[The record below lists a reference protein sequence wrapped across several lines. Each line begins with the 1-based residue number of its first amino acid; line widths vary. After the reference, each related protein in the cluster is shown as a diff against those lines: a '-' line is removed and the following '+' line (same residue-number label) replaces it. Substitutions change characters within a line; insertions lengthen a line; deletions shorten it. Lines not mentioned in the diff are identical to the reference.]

1 MRKIEN
7 LNKVSHRELVL
18 HAVLLCRTVNKHWA
32 KAEDLKMFDQ
42 IPDVELIEYIE
53 HFYDPEPETDWDE
66 FCKKEAELDKEWY
79 DYDRYYTPSAT
90 YGDYSPSCP
99 WKAPGMSI
107 HDFI

>member
-1 MRKIEN
+1 MRKIGN
-7 LNKVSHRELVL
+7 LKNLSHRELVL
-18 HAVLLCRTVNKHWA
+18 HGVLLCKTVNKVCP
-32 KAEDLKMFDQ
+32 KEEMLESYDLLSDE
-42 IPDVELIEYIE
+42 ELIEYIE

-66 FCKKEAELDKEWY
+66 FCKKEAELNKEWY

-99 WKAPGMSI
+99 WNAPGMSI